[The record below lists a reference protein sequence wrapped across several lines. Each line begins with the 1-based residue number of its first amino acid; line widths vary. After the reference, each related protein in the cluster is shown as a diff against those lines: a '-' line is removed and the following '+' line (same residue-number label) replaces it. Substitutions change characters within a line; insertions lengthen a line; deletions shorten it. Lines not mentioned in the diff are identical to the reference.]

1 MTKKEQAIIELA
13 QKGGKDTDLF
23 LLDKIGELDN
33 KLDTHIKEMG
43 VAMNEMRNEMMAM
56 HEKMTEEMDRK
67 IESVKADCL
76 NMIPEMPQPTDLS
89 ELTQAIKDLKDIK
102 IVIE

>member
-13 QKGGKDTDLF
+13 HKGGQDTDLF
-23 LLDKIGELDN
+23 LLDKIGELDD
-33 KLDTHIKEMG
+33 KLDTHIQDMG

-67 IESVKADCL
+67 MEAMKADCL
-76 NMIPEMPQPTDLS
+76 NMMPEMPPPTDLS